1 VNELMVDSN
10 KALELIKAELDSP
23 RPNTKKIM
31 KLLFDFEKD
40 YLSSHEYFDFIGR
53 AFKLN
58 PDYFMKQLYESF
70 MGKIRKIIGVEKRT
84 EMERYILEKY
94 CLYEDEEILYD
105 CSGNVKQTEL
115 IEQSESGKYK
125 MNTTPLTVSVNSGH
139 VFLTN
144 YRIIVNG
151 LLKVKGGERT
161 RGFLFYATSLWVFTG
176 GSKRS
181 ERKEELKSSQ
191 LFGYQFPIKD
201 HWGLGKSNFLHLVA
215 YFIMRDKFKCTVSI
229 KPTNQSKREADM
241 VAIFNLL
248 RKTPEEAINVI
259 KQIYDFEKLEKFARR
274 QIWGI
279 LKSIWKGEEYLG
291 VPNSEILNIV
301 VETFKL
307 DPEFFENSIYPK
319 MVAWKNESF
328 LNIREEL
335 FDLLRRE
342 GATIN

>member
-1 VNELMVDSN
+1 MNELIVDYN
-10 KALELIKAELDSP
+10 KVLDMIKAELESP
-23 RPNTKKIM
+23 RPNTKRIL

-40 YLSSHEYFDFIGR
+40 YLSSPEYFDFIGETFR
-53 AFKLN
+53 LN
-58 PDYFMKQLYESF
+58 PDYFMKELYETF

-84 EMERYILEKY
+84 EMEKYILEKY

-115 IEQSESGKYK
+115 IEQSESGSYK
-125 MNTTPLTVSVNSGH
+125 MKTMPLIVSVNSGH

-144 YRIIVNG
+144 YRIIAHG
-151 LLKVKGGERT
+151 LLKVKGGEKT

-201 HWGLGKSNFLHLVA
+201 HWGLSKSNFLRLVA
-215 YFIMRDKFKCTVSI
+215 YFIKRDKFKCTIAI
-229 KPTNQSKREADM
+229 KPTNQAKREADM

-248 RKTPEEAINVI
+248 RKTPAEAINVI

-279 LKSIWKGEEYLG
+279 LKLIWKQMNRTK
-291 VPNSEILNIV
+291 P
-301 VETFKL
+301 
-307 DPEFFENSIYPK
+307 
-319 MVAWKNESF
+319 
-328 LNIREEL
+328 
-335 FDLLRRE
+335 
-342 GATIN
+342 

>member
-1 VNELMVDSN
+1 MVGTNQVLDMIKGEL
-10 KALELIKAELDSP
+10 ESP

-31 KLLFDFEKD
+31 KLIFDFEKD
-40 YLSSHEYFDFIGR
+40 HLSSPEYFDFIGETFR
-53 AFKLN
+53 LN
-58 PDYFMKQLYESF
+58 PDFFMKNLYETF
-70 MGKIRKIIGVEKRT
+70 MVKIRKIIGVEKRT
-84 EMERYILEKY
+84 EMKRYILEKY

-115 IEQSESGKYK
+115 IQQSESGTYK
-125 MNTTPLTVSVNSGH
+125 MKTTPLTVSVNSGH

-144 YRIIVNG
+144 YRIIAHG

-161 RGFLFYATSLWVFTG
+161 SGFLFYATSLWVFTG

-181 ERKEELKSSQ
+181 ERKEELKSSK

-201 HWGLGKSNFLHLVA
+201 HWGLSKSNFLRLVA
-215 YFIMRDKFKCTVSI
+215 YFVKRDKFKCTVSI
-229 KPTNQSKREADM
+229 KPTNQSSREADM

-248 RKTPEEAINVI
+248 RKTPEETLNVI
-259 KQIYDFEKLEKFARR
+259 KEIYDFEKVEKWARR

-279 LKSIWKGEEYLG
+279 LKSIWKLDEYLG

-328 LNIREEL
+328 LNVKEEL
-335 FDLLRRE
+335 FSLLRQV
-342 GATIN
+342 GANIS